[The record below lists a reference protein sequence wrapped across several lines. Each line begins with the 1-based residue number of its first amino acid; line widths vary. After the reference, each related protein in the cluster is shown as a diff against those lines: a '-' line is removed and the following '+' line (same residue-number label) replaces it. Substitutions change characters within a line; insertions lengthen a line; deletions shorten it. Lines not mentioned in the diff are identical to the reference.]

1 MNIIER
7 NIKEITE
14 NAVASSGYFLIDL
27 IIRGFTKNRVIEV
40 FIDGKDYINA
50 EDCSQISREI
60 NNRLQ
65 SIIEPDENYRL
76 DVSSPGIDR
85 PLKYIEQFPKHITK
99 KFDLNYK
106 QGTDTKKIIAK
117 LIDVNNYELKFL
129 THDNKEVT
137 IKFKD
142 IVTAKVLLS
151 FS

>member
-1 MNIIER
+1 MNITET

-14 NAVASSGYFLIDL
+14 NVVAESGYFLIDFIL
-27 IIRGFTKNRVIEV
+27 RGFAKNRVIEV
-40 FIDGKDYINA
+40 FIDGKVYINA
-50 EDCSQISREI
+50 EDCSKVSREI

-65 SIIEPDENYRL
+65 SISSPDENYRL

-99 KFDLNYK
+99 KIDLNYK
-106 QGTDTKKIIAK
+106 QGTETKKVIAK
-117 LIDVNNYELKFL
+117 LIDVYGDELKFL
-129 THDNKEVT
+129 THDNKEII